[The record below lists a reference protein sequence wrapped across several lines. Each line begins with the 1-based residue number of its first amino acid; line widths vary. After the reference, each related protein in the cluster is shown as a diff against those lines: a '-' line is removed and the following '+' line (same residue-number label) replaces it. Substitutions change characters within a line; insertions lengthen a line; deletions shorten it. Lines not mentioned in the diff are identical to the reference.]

1 MTDPATTAPALG
13 ELLKD
18 APTNWGKWG
27 DDDEVGALN
36 YLGPEQVLAAVG
48 LVSAGKVFT
57 LQRLIGDPKGDPVW
71 PGRTPAV
78 RTQVLDEGDWDE
90 GGKGPAYPGGLHYA
104 DDKIDAYLQGSTQYD
119 ALGHLWYDGKIYNGY
134 DARTTIGGL
143 QKASVEPIAQRGVVG
158 RGVLLDMARF
168 RGKATLDKGE
178 TFTHEDLLACAQ
190 AQGVEIR
197 KRDILLV
204 RTNFLHLYHEQGD
217 AFYEGFN
224 EPGLVYSPEL
234 VQWFADME
242 IPNLVT
248 DTIANEVT
256 MDPNNGVALVLH
268 SALMRNLGVT
278 LTEIADLEQ
287 LADDCAED
295 GRYDF
300 LYVAAPAE
308 GGQGRRHPG
317 QPRRH
322 QVGTRERLRRA
333 PLARALR
340 RPAARL
346 RHRVRR
352 RAQHVPGRRR
362 EGPRR
367 RRPALLR
374 RRDHPAGAGRAQ
386 RRPGRRPA
394 RQRVLPR

>member
-1 MTDPATTAPALG
+1 
-13 ELLKD
+13 
-18 APTNWGKWG
+18 
-27 DDDEVGALN
+27 
-36 YLGPEQVLAAVG
+36 
-48 LVSAGKVFT
+48 VFT

-168 RGKATLDKGE
+168 RGKPTLDKGE
-178 TFTHEDLLACAQ
+178 TFTHEDLIACAQ

-204 RTNFLHLYHEQGD
+204 RTNFLHLYHEQGE

-300 LYVAAPAE
+300 LYVAAPLKVAKAA
-308 GGQGRRHPG
+308 
-317 QPRRH
+317 
-322 QVGTRERLRRA
+322 GT
-333 PLARALR
+333 PVN
-340 RPAARL
+340 P
-346 RHRVRR
+346 V
-352 RAQHVPGRRR
+352 VIK
-362 EGPRR
+362 
-367 RRPALLR
+367 
-374 RRDHPAGAGRAQ
+374 
-386 RRPGRRPA
+386 
-394 RQRVLPR
+394 